1 MKGFRAEVFFRAGG
15 HAKMAQKK
23 LGKPARPA
31 KPRAAAKKRVGRAVA
46 KKSARAV
53 ARKKVVRA
61 VAKAPSAARK
71 AAPVEPFGEKALV
84 ATFTEL
90 IRRAATRMPPDVL
103 AALESAR
110 DREAEG
116 SVARETFGVLLE
128 NSRLAE
134 SISRPICQDTG
145 MPFFEVA
152 APRGVSIGAIE
163 RAASKATGIAT
174 ANGYL
179 RPNSVDTLSGK
190 NTGNVPGRGM
200 PIVHVHESTRAGLR
214 ASLILKGGG
223 CENVGT
229 QYSLP
234 NTELGADRD
243 LEGVKRVVLDAV
255 FQAQGKGCAPGVL
268 GVCMGGD
275 RANGLNEAKRQLF
288 RPLSDRSPEPALAAA
303 EEELLEKA
311 NLLGVGPMGFG
322 GATTLLGVKMSHLAR
337 LPASYF
343 VSVSYMCWATRR
355 ASVEVSPSGKAV
367 YAQ

>member
-1 MKGFRAEVFFRAGG
+1 
-15 HAKMAQKK
+15 MAQKRTK
-23 LGKPARPA
+23 KPARPA
-31 KPRAAAKKRVGRAVA
+31 PAKKRAAARRPAAAKRKAAPKTRTTAP
-46 KKSARAV
+46 KSARAV
-53 ARKKVVRA
+53 AKKVGRPA
-61 VAKAPSAARK
+61 AAAKKTPVAD
-71 AAPVEPFGEKALV
+71 PFGEKALV

-90 IRRAATRMPPDVL
+90 IRRAATTMPPDVL
-103 AALESAR
+103 AALETAR
-110 DREAEG
+110 EREAEG
-116 SVARETFGVLLE
+116 SVARETLGVLLE

-134 SISRPICQDTG
+134 SISRPVCQDTG

-152 APRGVSIGAIE
+152 APRGASISAIE
-163 RAASKATGIAT
+163 KAASKATGIAT
-174 ANGYL
+174 ASGYL

-190 NTGNVPGRGM
+190 NTGNEPGRGM
-200 PIVHVHESTRAGLR
+200 PIVHVHEHSGPGLR
-214 ASLILKGGG
+214 ANLILKGGG

-255 FQAQGKGCAPGVL
+255 YQAQGKGCAPGIL

-275 RANGLNEAKRQLF
+275 RANGLDEAKRQLF
-288 RPLSDRSPEPALAAA
+288 RKLSDRSPEPALAAA
-303 EEELLEKA
+303 EDELLQKA

>member
-1 MKGFRAEVFFRAGG
+1 
-15 HAKMAQKK
+15 MAQKK
-23 LGKPARPA
+23 PKKPARPA
-31 KPRAAAKKRVGRAVA
+31 PAKKRAAARKPASAKRAAAPAARRAA
-46 KKSARAV
+46 KPAPK
-53 ARKKVVRA
+53 
-61 VAKAPSAARK
+61 KAPRRPVAAKRAP
-71 AAPVEPFGEKALV
+71 AADPFGEKALV

-90 IRRAATRMPPDVL
+90 VRRAATSMPPDVL
-103 AALESAR
+103 AALEAAR

-116 SVARETFGVLLE
+116 SVARETLGVLLE
-128 NSRLAE
+128 NSRIAAE
-134 SISRPICQDTG
+134 SSRPVCQDTG
-145 MPFFEVA
+145 MPLFEVA

-163 RAASKATGIAT
+163 RAASKAVGIAT
-174 ANGYL
+174 AKGYL

-190 NTGNVPGRGM
+190 NTGNEPGRGM
-200 PIVHVHESTRAGLR
+200 PIVHVHERARAGLK
-214 ASLILKGGG
+214 ADLILKGGG

-243 LEGVKRVVLDAV
+243 LEGVKRCVLDAV
-255 FQAQGKGCAPGVL
+255 FQAQGKGCSPGIL

-275 RANGLNEAKRQLF
+275 RASGMAEAKRQLF
-288 RPLSDRSPEPALAAA
+288 RKLGDRHPEPALAAA
-303 EEELLEKA
+303 EEELLEKG
-311 NLLGVGPMGFG
+311 NLLGVGPMGYG
-322 GATTLLGVKMSHLAR
+322 GKTTLLGVKMSHLAR

>member
-1 MKGFRAEVFFRAGG
+1 
-15 HAKMAQKK
+15 MAQKK
-23 LGKPARPA
+23 PKKPGRPAPAKKRAAARKPAPAKRTAAPPAKRAPKAAVRKVARPA
-31 KPRAAAKKRVGRAVA
+31 PAPKKTPAAD
-46 KKSARAV
+46 
-53 ARKKVVRA
+53 
-61 VAKAPSAARK
+61 
-71 AAPVEPFGEKALV
+71 PFGEKALV

-90 IRRAATRMPPDVL
+90 IRRAATTMPPDVL
-103 AALESAR
+103 DALAAAR
-110 DREAEG
+110 DREDEG
-116 SVARETFGVLLE
+116 SVARETLGVLLE
-128 NSRLAE
+128 NSRLANE
-134 SISRPICQDTG
+134 TSRPVCQDTG
-145 MPFFEVA
+145 MPYFEVA

-163 RAASKATGIAT
+163 RAASKAVGIAT
-174 ANGYL
+174 EKGFL

-190 NTGNVPGRGM
+190 NTGNAPGRGM
-200 PIVHVHESTRAGLR
+200 PIVHVHERGRAGLR
-214 ASLILKGGG
+214 AELILKGGG

-243 LEGVKRVVLDAV
+243 LEGVKRVVLDAI
-255 FQAQGKGCAPGVL
+255 FQAQGKGCAPGIL

-288 RPLSDRSPEPALAAA
+288 RKLGDRNPEPALAAA
-303 EEELLEKA
+303 EEELLEKG
-311 NLLGVGPMGFG
+311 NLLGVGPMGYG
-322 GATTLLGVKMSHLAR
+322 GKTTLLGVKMSHLAR